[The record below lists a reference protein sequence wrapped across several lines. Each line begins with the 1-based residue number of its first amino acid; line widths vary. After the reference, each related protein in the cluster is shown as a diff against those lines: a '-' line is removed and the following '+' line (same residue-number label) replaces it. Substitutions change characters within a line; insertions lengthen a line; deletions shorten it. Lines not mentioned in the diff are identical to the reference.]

1 MQLLFKPDGVYRTDG
16 SLFFYYNE
24 LSDDINNKCPISYSS
39 TIVPIEISTLH
50 PEGMFK
56 ILHLSIKQMLFP
68 IFSLKC

>member
-39 TIVPIEISTLH
+39 TIVPIEKSTLH
-50 PEGMFK
+50 PEV
-56 ILHLSIKQMLFP
+56 
-68 IFSLKC
+68 